1 MEKSTIENAIN
12 ENGFYISTI
21 VGDSMMP
28 LLRNRR
34 DTVKIIPVS
43 GRLKKYDLP
52 LYKRPDGKYVL
63 HRIIKVKKD
72 YYITCGDNRGWR
84 ENVPFDWIIG
94 VVDLIYRDE
103 KEIPVNNQEYVAYVK
118 KTCRKYWVRRAKHI
132 LKKCKSVI
140 KSV

>member
-1 MEKSTIENAIN
+1 MEKITIENAIK
-12 ENGFYISTI
+12 ENGFYLSTI

-63 HRIIKVKKD
+63 HRIVKVKKD
-72 YYITCGDNRGWR
+72 HY
-84 ENVPFDWIIG
+84 EIG
-94 VVDLIYRDE
+94 
-103 KEIPVNNQEYVAYVK
+103 
-118 KTCRKYWVRRAKHI
+118 RAH
-132 LKKCKSVI
+132 V
-140 KSV
+140 